1 VTTFMRRIAGAL
13 AIGILLG
20 GCAAERLHRQGL
32 DEIERGNYEAGVG
45 KLNAAVQSEPRNIGF
60 RLDLAAKRELAVQK
74 LIAQGDAARAAA
86 KPDAAAES
94 YRRVLAIDPDNE
106 RARHGLNS
114 LEGDAR
120 HAAMVAAARRDFER
134 KDYDSAETKLRSVLG
149 EDLGYRPAQELAEL
163 ITIAKG
169 PATVAPRLQTRD
181 NRKVTLQLRDAP
193 TKMVFEVLQRETG
206 INFILDKDVKSDTKT
221 TLFVQEVP
229 VDQALDLVL
238 DQNQLARQILSQ
250 NMVMVYPNNPNKQ
263 KEYEQQIVRT
273 FYLTNAEPKDV
284 ESMLKAVL
292 GAKNMFIDERASAVV
307 LRDTP
312 DAVRMA
318 EKLVASLDVAEPEV
332 MLEVEVLEMSSSK
345 LQDLGILYP
354 TTATLSPTPVGG
366 AAGSVG
372 SSALNLWDL
381 AHQNSHTITVT
392 PLSVTLNAMKTAG
405 AVNTLASPRI
415 RARNKE
421 KAKVLIGSRLPVITS
436 GVTSIGASSA
446 TTLTSNVQ
454 YLDVGLTLEV
464 QPTVHLDSD
473 VAIKVNLE
481 VSSVLKQVTIPSS
494 NTIAYEIGTRN
505 ANTLLRL
512 KDGETQILAGL
523 IQDSDTR
530 NANTV
535 PGLGDIP
542 LLGRLFGSHHTDRE
556 KDEIVLSITPRI
568 IRMQQRPSNETTEF
582 WYGNESR
589 TRTGPYVSGGAAD
602 SGYGNAAASQ
612 GGSRAETNFPSIA
625 PASNPV
631 GPQPVNPS
639 VPAGTVSAPLGGAAT
654 PPPQTN
660 TKAMPV
666 PVPTGLAT
674 RTVPGT
680 IAPASEPAAA
690 PSDDSAANSG
700 ATAGGGDANTRTA
713 PTRSALSLDGPT
725 QAKVGDEFQVTL
737 QLSSEQGITRLR
749 SQLRFDS
756 TALQLISATVG
767 DVIPAAAGGP
777 EIDTKGGN
785 AQLNVIASPEEP
797 VQGSGSLMVLRFKAL
812 APRPATNI
820 SAMVNVLGGTGA
832 AVGSSSAAPLRLAIA
847 P

>member
-1 VTTFMRRIAGAL
+1 VTSFRRRALGASL
-13 AIGILLG
+13 SFILTLCA
-20 GCAAERLHRQGL
+20 GCAADRLHREGL
-32 DEIERGNYEAGVG
+32 
-45 KLNAAVQSEPRNIGF
+45 AAVDRGDYEDGVAELQQAVARQPGNMAY
-60 RLDLAAKRELAVQK
+60 RLDFEARRESAVERLVAAA
-74 LIAQGDAARAAA
+74 DAARSANQL
-86 KPDAAAES
+86 DAAAAAFK
-94 YRRVLAIDPDNE
+94 RVLRIDPSND
-106 RARHGLNS
+106 RALHGLAG
-114 LEGDAR
+114 LDADR
-120 HAAMVAAARRDFER
+120 QHGAALVEARKDFDR
-134 KDYDSAETKLRSVLG
+134 KDYDAAEAKLQVILNEDPGYKSAQALE
-149 EDLGYRPAQELAEL
+149 AA
-163 ITIAKG
+163 INIARG
-169 PATVAPRLQTRD
+169 PTTVAPRLRTRD
-181 NRKVTLQLRDAP
+181 NHNVTLQLRDAP
-193 TKMVFEVLQRETG
+193 TKMVFELLQRETG
-206 INFILDKDVKSDTKT
+206 INFILDKDVKSDSKT
-221 TLFVQEVP
+221 TIFVQDVP

-238 DQNQLARQILSQ
+238 DQNQLARQILAS
-250 NMVMVYPNNPNKQ
+250 NMVMIYPNNPNKQ
-263 KEYEQQIVRT
+263 KEYEQQMVRT

-284 ESMLKAVL
+284 EAMLKAVL
-292 GAKNMFIDERASAVV
+292 GAKNLFIDDRAGAVI

-318 EKLVASLDVAEPEV
+318 EKLVASVDVAEPEV

-354 TTATLSPTPVGG
+354 TTATLAPTALGTG
-366 AAGSVG
+366 AASVG
-372 SSALNLWDL
+372 SSLALSDL
-381 AHQNSHTITVT
+381 GHQNSHTVTVT

-405 AVNTLASPRI
+405 VVNTLASPRI

-473 VAIKVNLE
+473 VAIKVSLE

-542 LLGRLFGSHHTDRE
+542 VVGRLFGTHHTDRE

-568 IRMQQRPSNETTEF
+568 IRMQPRPANDTTEF

-589 TRTGPYVSGGAAD
+589 TRTGPYNVTEGGA
-602 SGYGNAAASQ
+602 Q
-612 GGSRAETNFPSIA
+612 GGARQQNYA
-625 PASNPV
+625 PAMTMPTTPM
-631 GPQPVNPS
+631 GPQPVSPS
-639 VPAGTVSAPLGGAAT
+639 VPAGTVSAPLGGASAPVLPEASNKST
-654 PPPQTN
+654 PVLPPAPQ
-660 TKAMPV
+660 
-666 PVPTGLAT
+666 GLAT
-674 RTVPGT
+674 NSVPAPVIPANVPSAGPGGE
-680 IAPASEPAAA
+680 PASG
-690 PSDDSAANSG
+690 SG
-700 ATAGGGDANTRTA
+700 AG
-713 PTRSALSLDGPT
+713 RSALILEGPS
-725 QAKVGDEFQVTL
+725 QAKVGDEFQVSV

-756 TALQLISATVG
+756 AALQLISATVG
-767 DVIPAAAGGP
+767 DVIPAAAGAP
-777 EIDTKGGN
+777 SVDTKAGG
-785 AQLNVIASPEEP
+785 AQLDVVASPEDP
-797 VQGSGSLMVLRFKAL
+797 VQGSGSLMILRFKAL
-812 APRPATNI
+812 APRPATNVA
-820 SAMVNVLGGTGA
+820 AMLNVLGGTGA
-832 AVGSSSAAPLRLAIA
+832 AVGSSSAPPLRIAIA